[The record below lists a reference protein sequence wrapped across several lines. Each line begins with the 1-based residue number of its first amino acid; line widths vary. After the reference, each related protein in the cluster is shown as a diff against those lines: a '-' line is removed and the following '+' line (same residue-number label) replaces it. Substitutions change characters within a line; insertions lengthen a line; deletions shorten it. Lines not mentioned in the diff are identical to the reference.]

1 MVNPEFLS
9 VFLRFGRGFNSLL
22 SQVCWDFQEHEDELL
37 LGLKMKDVD
46 WISGWWIQVYT
57 DYYECYIYIK

>member
-9 VFLRFGRGFNSLL
+9 VLLRFGRGFNSLL

-46 WISGWWIQVYT
+46 WRSGW
-57 DYYECYIYIK
+57 